1 LCCMAMLHV
10 RMRTQHGIAAQ
21 LSTGAPSWLQR
32 STADTA
38 ETLERS
44 NGRWCCSHSS
54 AVQMPNLMVV
64 ICRQAMAALKGLYEG
79 TLAERLELAKTA
91 RAEAAAAAARA
102 EAAEAEV
109 LTLRVQHE
117 GMSAPL
123 AQVSG
128 PAIRLCNLAYE
139 RLCEAHYCDI

>member
-1 LCCMAMLHV
+1 
-10 RMRTQHGIAAQ
+10 
-21 LSTGAPSWLQR
+21 
-32 STADTA
+32 
-38 ETLERS
+38 
-44 NGRWCCSHSS
+44 
-54 AVQMPNLMVV
+54 
-64 ICRQAMAALKGLYEG
+64 MAALKGRYEG
-79 TLAERLELAKTA
+79 TLAERLELARTA

-128 PAIRLCNLAYE
+128 PASLSPKSGTWYICACVTSQAVGSVTDCRKGV
-139 RLCEAHYCDI
+139 R